1 MKRAGYYEKTLGQLE
16 KKLEGLKQYEQQLK
30 GKPAEAEKILIN
42 PFLLSKLIKEQDREN
57 RKLLRKEGRDD
68 YG

>member
-30 GKPAEAEKILIN
+30 EEPIEAEKILIN

-57 RKLLRKEGRDD
+57 KKILRKEE
-68 YG
+68 